1 MSLRDLALKA
11 PLGVAWGAIPADWR
25 RTIALLASAW
35 IGNIALFASD
45 WQAMFGQWWDSST
58 YNHVLLIPFILGWL
72 VSLRWREVV
81 KIAPQGWWPGLVL
94 FAGAAFLWLL
104 GDFAGLSLA
113 TQLGVVLMAQASALT
128 LFGPKASAALL
139 FPLAYMLFLVP
150 AGDELIPT
158 LQTIT
163 ASITMVLLDL
173 SGVPAHIE
181 GVFITTPGGYF
192 EVAEACSG
200 VKFLIAMIAYG
211 ALVAN
216 VCFRSWPRRALFMTL
231 SIVTPILA
239 NGVRA
244 WGTIFIAEHHGI
256 EFASGFDHIF
266 YGWIFFAVVMAL
278 VMGAAWRWFD
288 RAIDD
293 RMIDVSAIAANPW
306 LQRVSK
312 AAIRPVSA
320 LLAMAALAAL
330 FVGWG
335 AWANR
340 LEASVPARI
349 GFPQVPGWQ
358 QIDYRPL
365 APWRP
370 LHTGASHLLLGR
382 FQDATGHVVDVSYAL
397 YSAQTEGREAGGF
410 GQGALPVNSGW
421 AWERSPAPI
430 AGGHADRIQTAGPVH
445 RQSETFYRSGNLFT
459 GSNSHLKLQNI
470 LDRLLLRERTTSTL
484 ILSSEDDVAGRP
496 SAEQSLRAFTAA
508 AGPLDAWM
516 DRAGSGR

>member
-1 MSLRDLALKA
+1 MPPRDIALK
-11 PLGVAWGAIPADWR
+11 VRWRESWSAIPGQWR
-25 RTIALLASAW
+25 RTLILLAIAW
-35 IGNIALFASD
+35 LGNIALFASD
-45 WQAMFGQWWDSST
+45 WQAMFLQWWDSST
-58 YNHVLLIPFILGWL
+58 YNHVLLIPFILAWL

-81 KIAPQGWWPGLVL
+81 KTEPQGWWPGLVL
-94 FAGAAFLWLL
+94 FAGAGFLWLL

-113 TQLGVVLMAQASALT
+113 TQLGVVLMVQASALT
-128 LFGPKASAALL
+128 LLGPCASAALL

-158 LQTIT
+158 LQTVT
-163 ASITMVLLDL
+163 ARITMVLLDL

-216 VCFRSWPRRALFMTL
+216 VCFRSWPRRALFMAL
-231 SIVTPILA
+231 SVVTPILA

-256 EFASGFDHIF
+256 AFASGFDHIF

-278 VMGAAWRWFD
+278 VMGLAWRWFD

-293 RMIDVSAIAANPW
+293 RMIDADAIAADPW
-306 LQRVSK
+306 LKRLSL
-312 AAIRPVSA
+312 AAIRPVA
-320 LLAMAALAAL
+320 GVAAMAAIAAL
-330 FVGWG
+330 LLGWG

-340 LEASVPARI
+340 LEAPVPARI
-349 GFPQVPGWQ
+349 AFPQVPGWQ
-358 QIDYRPL
+358 QVDYAPR

-370 LHTGASHLLLGR
+370 LHTGASHTLLGR
-382 FQDATGHVVDVSYAL
+382 FRDRAGHTVDVSYAL
-397 YSAQTEGREAGGF
+397 YAAQSDGREAGGF
-410 GQGALPVNSGW
+410 GQGALPVGSGW
-421 AWERSPAPI
+421 AWERSPAPV
-430 AGGHADRIQTAGPVH
+430 AGGQADRIQTAGPVH
-445 RQSETFYRSGNLFT
+445 RQSETFYRSGTLFT

-484 ILSSEDDVAGRP
+484 ILSAEDEIAGQP
-496 SAEQSLRAFTAA
+496 PADQSLRAFVAA

-516 DRAGSGR
+516 DRAAKGR